1 MAMMKYLYS
10 APLKIIIPKWRVCL
24 TLKILG
30 KTLQQVDIEGGTTI
44 EESAQY
50 LPQLF
55 LVKELKHKTT

>member
-1 MAMMKYLYS
+1 MMKYLIS
-10 APLKIIIPKWRVCL
+10 APQRSLLPKWRVCL

-44 EESAQY
+44 EESAHY